1 MDKSNW
7 AVTFIVAHP
16 KCLCCSNYR
25 PAKLVIEGISDG
37 TIQKYAKKG
46 KHFVIVFYVETF
58 YGTLEIETQCIPQKD
73 LKYQEKSGT
82 WVKSSAQVKARL
94 ADVEKD
100 TTKPFKY
107 SVFGKYSIES
117 RGCHNTATWAR
128 EKLQVMGVTMS
139 KSRRAWFHAKT
150 TDFTHRPNRR
160 SNFLVSLFRKVFNG
174 AKKKLS
180 NFIQFN
186 KSCV

>member
-1 MDKSNW
+1 M
-7 AVTFIVAHP
+7 
-16 KCLCCSNYR
+16 
-25 PAKLVIEGISDG
+25 IEGISDG

-107 SVFGKYSIES
+107 SVYSDMGKREIASY
-117 RGCHNTATWAR
+117 GCDYEQKPAC
-128 EKLQVMGVTMS
+128 V
-139 KSRRAWFHAKT
+139 
-150 TDFTHRPNRR
+150 
-160 SNFLVSLFRKVFNG
+160 VS
-174 AKKKLS
+174 
-180 NFIQFN
+180 
-186 KSCV
+186 C

>member
-1 MDKSNW
+1 MIK
-7 AVTFIVAHP
+7 
-16 KCLCCSNYR
+16 
-25 PAKLVIEGISDG
+25 GISDG

-46 KHFVIVFYVETF
+46 KHFAIVFYVETF

-94 ADVEKD
+94 ADIEKD

-107 SVFGKYSIES
+107 SVFEKYSIES
-117 RGCHNTATWAR
+117 RGGHNTATWAR

-150 TDFTHRPNRR
+150 TDFTHPPK
-160 SNFLVSLFRKVFNG
+160 SAFKFFGFFVS
-174 AKKKLS
+174 
-180 NFIQFN
+180 
-186 KSCV
+186 KSFQWS